1 MVQYTTQLSPIGILL
16 LLASNIGVQSSFYMN
31 YILAQILYHIIA
43 ILHPGSI
50 IIGSLSRKFAETP
63 REKLAA
69 KLPVHYPFHLDMA
82 QHCLIFLAVLNFST
96 ISPLIL
102 PIGLGYLCLIYF
114 QLAFETTYTSYQE
127 YDGFGTIFPLIANR
141 ILVCLFMH
149 HVIMAGMF
157 ILATF
162 YIGIIFCGLCI
173 MGTGIFIF
181 YGLRNMKKVTKY
193 GKVDDVTGDAK
204 KRVKHKRDGRG
215 YVHPGMWDAAID
227 LDDINRLS
235 YSLRLAQ
242 SQLES
247 SSAEEEKIDISDSQ
261 NR

>member
-1 MVQYTTQLSPIGILL
+1 
-16 LLASNIGVQSSFYMN
+16 MN
-31 YILAQILYHIIA
+31 YILAQCLNHIIA
-43 ILHPGSI
+43 ILHPASI
-50 IIGSLSRKFAETP
+50 IIGGLSRRCADTP

-69 KLPVHYPFHLDMA
+69 KLPVHYQIHLDMA

-114 QLAFETTYTSYQE
+114 QIAFETTYTSFQE
-127 YDGFGTIFPLIANR
+127 YDGFGTLFPLIVNR
-141 ILVCLFMH
+141 ILVCLLMH
-149 HVIMAGMF
+149 HLIMAGIF

-162 YIGIIFCGLCI
+162 YIGLIFCALCI
-173 MGTGIFIF
+173 VGTGIFIY
-181 YGLRNMKKVTKY
+181 YGLRKIKKVTKY

-247 SSAEEEKIDISDSQ
+247 SSAEEKIEISDSQ
-261 NR
+261 NRDENSNLVIH